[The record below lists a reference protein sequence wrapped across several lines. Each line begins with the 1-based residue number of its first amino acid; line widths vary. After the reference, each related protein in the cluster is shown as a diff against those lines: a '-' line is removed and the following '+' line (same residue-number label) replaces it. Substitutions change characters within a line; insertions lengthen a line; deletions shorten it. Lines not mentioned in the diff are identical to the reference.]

1 MEIRKAV
8 LGYVKACFYHRVS
21 ETGPLFYRT
30 QKAWNIFASCDK
42 FSGVL
47 LILEDFVVI
56 NRKMVF

>member
-1 MEIRKAV
+1 METRKAV
-8 LGYVKACFYHRVS
+8 LGMSKLIFIRVS